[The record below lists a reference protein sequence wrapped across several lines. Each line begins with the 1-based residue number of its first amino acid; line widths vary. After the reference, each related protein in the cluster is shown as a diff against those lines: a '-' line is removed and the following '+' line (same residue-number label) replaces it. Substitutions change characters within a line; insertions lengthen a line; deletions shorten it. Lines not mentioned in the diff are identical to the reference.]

1 MLTARLQCA
10 IVPAHK
16 ALAAQSEENE
26 RLTEKQVGSCVAP
39 LKIETLAIIGVGLIG
54 GSLSLAL
61 KAKTAVDRVVGVGR
75 SAANLAEALQLG
87 IIDSV
92 ATLDEAARADIIFV
106 ATPVAQMPAVFA
118 ALAPH
123 LGAKSIITD
132 GGSTKQDVIAAAR
145 AALGSKFN
153 QFVAAHPIA
162 GTEKTGAA
170 AAFATLYDERKV
182 ILCAD
187 ADSDAAN
194 LARVA
199 HMWRTT
205 GAEIHPMTA
214 AEHDD
219 VFAAVSHL
227 PHLLAF
233 ALVDMLAAMP
243 RADQYFNYA
252 ASGFRDFTRIAA
264 GSPEMWRDISVAN
277 RVALR
282 EQLRQYR
289 ARLDA
294 FDGWL
299 ESAAT
304 DDVAAIEA
312 AYTRAATARRSWQ
325 RHIEHGEPMP
335 RLGLTHNET

>member
-1 MLTARLQCA
+1 MIA
-10 IVPAHK
+10 
-16 ALAAQSEENE
+16 
-26 RLTEKQVGSCVAP
+26 
-39 LKIETLAIIGVGLIG
+39 KINTLAVIGVGLIG

-61 KAKTAVDRVVGVGR
+61 KAKGAVGRVIGVGR
-75 SAANLAEALQLG
+75 SPENLEEALQLG
-87 IIDSV
+87 IIDAV

-106 ATPVAQMPAVFA
+106 ATPVAQMPQVFA
-118 ALAPH
+118 ALEPH
-123 LGAKSIITD
+123 LGATSIITD

-145 AALGSKFN
+145 LALGAKFS

-170 AAFATLYDERKV
+170 AAFATLYEHRKV
-182 ILCAD
+182 VICAEPT
-187 ADSDAAN
+187 SNTAAVEC
-194 LARVA
+194 VA
-199 HMWRTT
+199 AMWQLT
-205 GAEIHPMTA
+205 GADIHPMSA

-233 ALVDMLAAMP
+233 ALVDMLAGMP

-264 GSPEMWRDISVAN
+264 GSPEMWRDISAAN

-289 ARLDA
+289 ERLDA
-294 FDGWL
+294 FDAWL
-299 ESAAT
+299 AAAAP
-304 DDVAAIEA
+304 DDINAIEQS
-312 AYTRAATARRSWQ
+312 YTRAATARRAWQ
-325 RHIEHGEPMP
+325 RHIEHGESMP
-335 RLGLTHNET
+335 RFNGGGQEE

>member
-1 MLTARLQCA
+1 MQATPTT
-10 IVPAHK
+10 I
-16 ALAAQSEENE
+16 N
-26 RLTEKQVGSCVAP
+26 
-39 LKIETLAIIGVGLIG
+39 TLAIIGVGLIG

-61 KAKTAVDRVVGVGR
+61 KAKGCVGRVVGVGR
-75 SAANLAEALQLG
+75 SAANLQEALQLD
-87 IIDSV
+87 IIDAV
-92 ATLDEAARADIIFV
+92 ATLEEAAQADIIFV
-106 ATPVAQMPAVFA
+106 ATPVAQMPQVFA

-123 LGAKSIITD
+123 LGASSVITD

-145 AALGSKFN
+145 VALGAKFN

-162 GTEKTGAA
+162 GTEKTGASA
-170 AAFATLYDERKV
+170 ALASLYAERKIV
-182 ILCAD
+182 ICAEAESDVD
-187 ADSDAAN
+187 AVE
-194 LARVA
+194 RVA
-199 HMWRTT
+199 EMWRTT
-205 GAEIHPMTA
+205 GAEIHAMSA

-219 VFAAVSHL
+219 IFAAVSHL

-264 GSPEMWRDISVAN
+264 GSPEMWRDISAAN

-282 EQLRQYR
+282 AQLRQYR

-294 FDGWL
+294 FDAWL
-299 ESAAT
+299 ADAAPA
-304 DDVAAIEA
+304 DISAIEQ
-312 AYTRAATARRSWQ
+312 AYTRAATARRAWQ

-335 RLGLTHNET
+335 RFIGGGQEE

>member
-1 MLTARLQCA
+1 MVR
-10 IVPAHK
+10 ID
-16 ALAAQSEENE
+16 
-26 RLTEKQVGSCVAP
+26 
-39 LKIETLAIIGVGLIG
+39 TLAIIGVGLIG

-61 KAKTAVDRVVGVGR
+61 KQAGAVGRVLGVGR
-75 SAANLAEALQLG
+75 SQANLDEALRLG
-87 IIDSV
+87 VIDEP
-92 ATLDEAARADIIFV
+92 ATLEAAARADVVFV

-123 LGAKSIITD
+123 LGANTVVTD

-145 AALGSKFN
+145 DAFGGKFN

-162 GTEKTGAA
+162 GTEKTGAGAAFPTLYRDRKVVLCAEAETPA
-170 AAFATLYDERKV
+170 AATE
-182 ILCAD
+182 
-187 ADSDAAN
+187 
-194 LARVA
+194 RVA
-199 HMWRTT
+199 ALWQTA
-205 GAEIHPMTA
+205 GAVIHRMPA

-277 RVALR
+277 RAALR
-282 EQLRQYR
+282 QQLAAYR
-289 ARLDA
+289 SRLDD
-294 FDGWL
+294 FDRWL
-299 ESAAT
+299 AAT
-304 DDVAAIEA
+304 GPTEVAAIERT
-312 AYTRAATARRSWQ
+312 YTRAATARRAWQ

-335 RLGLTHNET
+335 RLGDGGQVE